1 MACSSH
7 HSLEQSQEAF
17 SLLKSMPLVSRV
29 QAYFSRVSRSKKRL
43 PSFKIEKEA
52 SQYGISKII
61 QPVPPT
67 SKKTAIGNPNRS
79 LLVCAEANASSDLK
93 PTPTFTTRQQ
103 RIGFCPKKPRP
114 VQKPLWQSGEYYTFL
129 DFEAKAK
136 HFKRN
141 YLKKYSKKGTLST
154 LEVETLFWKPTVDN
168 PSMV

>member
-43 PSFKIEKEA
+43 P
-52 SQYGISKII
+52 
-61 QPVPPT
+61 T
-67 SKKTAIGNPNRS
+67 
-79 LLVCAEANASSDLK
+79 NASSDLK